1 MKLYFSVLLS
11 VVTSVAADQR
21 FFLYDRTV
29 NITPF
34 VAGQSCLSL
43 DVDTFAHASSR
54 LADLRLYR
62 DNVETPYVIN
72 VAAPTQ
78 VAASSI
84 GLLNLGL
91 HGKQVTFDATMPEGR
106 YSDLTLGTT
115 AQNFIAT
122 VTVFGSHAA
131 TGDLGTKLG
140 SYTIFDL
147 TSQRLGHSTV
157 IHLPESDF
165 RHLHF
170 QIAGPLT
177 PDQITNATIDK
188 LPASQPKYEPV
199 ASSSDALTK
208 GHTSIFVFSIPAHVP
223 VDRLV
228 FTPGPIPEMFS
239 RDVQVEVQPTPRT
252 PRSDDSEPP
261 SPIIATGNLLRVH
274 RIEDGRRIDED
285 RLTIV
290 APTVDFAT
298 PSRWTISI
306 ENGDDV
312 PLNTSV
318 RLEMLKRDLCFEVMS
333 NARYTLFYGD
343 PLLSTPVYDY
353 TTLFSRQLKAV
364 QANEG
369 PEQRNPLYQDRPD
382 VRPFTEK
389 HPALLWTA
397 LVAVI
402 ALLGSIAVSSF
413 RTDRS
418 GQPPPGT
425 A

>member
-1 MKLYFSVLLS
+1 MKLYAPVLLLA
-11 VVTSVAADQR
+11 VATVAPDQR

-29 NITPF
+29 DTTPA
-34 VAGQSCLSL
+34 VAGQSCFSL
-43 DVDTFAHASSR
+43 DADTFTHASPR
-54 LADLRLYR
+54 LNDLRLYR

-84 GLLNLGL
+84 GFLNLGL
-91 HGKQVTFDATMPEGR
+91 HGKQVTFDAAMPEGR

-147 TSQRLGHSTV
+147 TSQKLGRSTI

-170 QIAGPLT
+170 EIAGPLT

-188 LPASQPKYEPV
+188 LPASQPKYQPV
-199 ASSSDALTK
+199 ASSSDVLTK
-208 GHTSIFVFSIPAHVP
+208 GHTSVFVLTIPAHVP

-228 FTPGPIPEMFS
+228 FTPGSIPEMFS
-239 RDVQVEVQPTPRT
+239 RDVQVEVQPTPSI

-274 RIEDGRRIDED
+274 RKEDGHQIDED
-285 RLTIV
+285 RLTIA
-290 APTVDFAT
+290 APAVDFAG
-298 PSRWTISI
+298 PSTWTINI

-312 PLNTSV
+312 PLETSV
-318 RLEMLKRDLCFEVMS
+318 RLEMFQRDLCLRQRATRTTHCSMATPRF
-333 NARYTLFYGD
+333 RLLFTT
-343 PLLSTPVYDY
+343 TPRCF
-353 TTLFSRQLKAV
+353 LGNLKRSK
-364 QANEG
+364 
-369 PEQRNPLYQDRPD
+369 PTK
-382 VRPFTEK
+382 VRSDAIRFIESVLT
-389 HPALLWTA
+389 
-397 LVAVI
+397 
-402 ALLGSIAVSSF
+402 
-413 RTDRS
+413 
-418 GQPPPGT
+418 
-425 A
+425 

>member
-11 VVTSVAADQR
+11 AVTTVAADQR

-29 NITPF
+29 NTTPA

-43 DVDTFAHASSR
+43 DVDTFIHASPR

-72 VAAPTQ
+72 IAAPTQ
-78 VAASSI
+78 VAAASI

-91 HGKQVTFDATMPEGR
+91 QGKQVTFDAAMPEGS
-106 YSDLTLGTT
+106 YSDLTLGIT

-147 TSQRLGHSTV
+147 TSQRLGRSTV

-170 QIAGPLT
+170 QIAGPIT

-188 LPASQPKYEPV
+188 LPASQPKYQPV
-199 ASSSDALTK
+199 ASSSDVLTK
-208 GHTSIFVFSIPAHVP
+208 GHTSVFVLTIPAHVA

-228 FTPGPIPEMFS
+228 FTPGSIPEMFS
-239 RDVQVEVQPTPRT
+239 RDVQVEVQPTLSMPM
-252 PRSDDSEPP
+252 SNDSEPP

-274 RIEDGRRIDED
+274 RTEDGRRIDED

-290 APTVDFAT
+290 APTVDFASPT
-298 PSRWTISI
+298 RWTISI

-318 RLEMLKRDLCFEVMS
+318 RLEMLQRDLCFEAMS

-343 PLLSTPVYDY
+343 PPLSAPVYDY
-353 TTLFSRQLKAV
+353 TALFSRQLKAV

-369 PEQRNPLYQDRPD
+369 PEQRNPLYRERPD

-389 HPALLWTA
+389 HPALLSIA

-402 ALLGSIAVSSF
+402 TLLGGISVRSF
-413 RTDRS
+413 QTDRRS
-418 GQPPPGT
+418 QPPSGT